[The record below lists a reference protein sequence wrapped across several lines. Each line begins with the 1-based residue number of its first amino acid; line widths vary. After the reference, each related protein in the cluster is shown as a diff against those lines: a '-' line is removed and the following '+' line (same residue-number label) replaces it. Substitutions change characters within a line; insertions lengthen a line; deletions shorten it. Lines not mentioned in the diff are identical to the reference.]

1 MKKYLFGLMAILSL
15 TSFAKTHFYVGA
27 GVNYNA
33 DTTFVKA
40 YKKIKTK
47 QLSATKDF
55 SDSNKLTQYILT
67 KTLIET
73 VKEDKARF
81 YKNLHLK
88 LEVTT
93 DVSDNLELGAG
104 IKYFADTQPQVNIEA
119 KEFIKKAEKIKEE
132 LGNKVNNG
140 NKANIENMLKI
151 KDAIKEGK
159 YTVDLPSHNSIP
171 LYLTAKYNFRNVS
184 DTFTPYVK
192 ADFGYAINLEP
203 KEMKDTFN
211 YKLSQETRENKETM
225 KEFEDAA
232 KTSNGADKA
241 FSVSHSFY
249 TAVAVG
255 TEYKNFFGELGLAF
269 IGGKTTQTLNG
280 VKLLTIPNPEIKTT
294 FTVGYKF

>member
-40 YKKIKTK
+40 YKKIKAK

-55 SDSNKLTQYILT
+55 SDANKLSQCILT
-67 KTLIET
+67 KTLVDTI
-73 VKEDKARF
+73 KEDKASF

-88 LEVTT
+88 LEVTK

-104 IKYFADTQPQVNIEA
+104 VKYFADTQPQVNIEA
-119 KEFIKKAEKIKEE
+119 KNFIENVEKTKQE
-132 LGNKVNNG
+132 LGNKVNDQ
-140 NKANIENMLKI
+140 NKTNIEEMLKI

-159 YTVDLPSHNSIP
+159 YTVNLPSHNSIP

-184 DTFTPYVK
+184 ETFTPYVK

-203 KEMKDTFN
+203 KKMKDEFK
-211 YKLSQETRENKETM
+211 YKLSQETQENKEIM
-225 KEFEDAA
+225 KSFEDEA
-232 KTSNGADKA
+232 KSSNGANKV
-241 FSVSHSFY
+241 FSVSHSIY
-249 TAVAVG
+249 TAVAIG

-269 IGGKTTQTLNG
+269 IGGKTTQTMNG
-280 VKLLTIPNPEIKTT
+280 VKLITIPNPEIKTT